1 MGEVDMVV
9 PSDDPLS
16 RKLFTSF
23 IYSMLSLSKYAIARY
38 VPRNNKKGVNPKLV
52 VLIPFRSPEK
62 ETFYLC
68 ELPTAEDVRDY
79 PFNGL
84 KKSTEKQREIVS
96 DLIDKMN
103 LVHRK
108 GD

>member
-16 RKLFTSF
+16 KKLFTSF

-38 VPRNNKKGVNPKLV
+38 VPRNSKRGVNPKLV

-62 ETFYLC
+62 
-68 ELPTAEDVRDY
+68 
-79 PFNGL
+79 
-84 KKSTEKQREIVS
+84 
-96 DLIDKMN
+96 
-103 LVHRK
+103 
-108 GD
+108 